1 MVILAHSSN
10 YQKCIKKTNKIPDY
24 AREYRNE
31 YLFIRGI
38 DNLKLALNLK
48 IYIEEVIMGLNIQ
61 SNNNWGKIII
71 YEMILSLVNYIIE
84 YFNNPTEYRLKIV
97 DWYFVDLILNKDKI
111 IVRGFFYKLGLFL
124 NDEILIEGILE
135 LESRIN
141 EMNDI

>member
-10 YQKCIKKTNKIPDY
+10 YQKCIKKTNKIPDF

-71 YEMILSLVNYIIE
+71 YEMILSLVNHIIE

>member
-10 YQKCIKKTNKIPDY
+10 YQKCIKKTNKIPDF

-71 YEMILSLVNYIIE
+71 YEMILSLVNHIIE
-84 YFNNPTEYRLKIV
+84 YFNNPTKYRLKIV